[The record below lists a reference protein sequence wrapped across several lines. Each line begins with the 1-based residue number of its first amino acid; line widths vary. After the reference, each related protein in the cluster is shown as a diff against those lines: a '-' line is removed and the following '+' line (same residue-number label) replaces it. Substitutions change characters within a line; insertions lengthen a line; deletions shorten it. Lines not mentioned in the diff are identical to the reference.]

1 MVAHYFGRKILVSV
15 ACTASLIWFWIVHQP
30 NAQHRYND
38 FSCPGYITPQI
49 NHNDTNVGPVHGA
62 TPEGNTT
69 TLPDFD
75 LSPYA
80 YVFYATRAEYAC
92 SVLINIERLHKIFHT
107 QHRIIVLVK
116 PTISSEYLSRFT
128 AQNATV
134 IPYEPPPLH
143 DNDSPHYADVLLKL
157 VAFRLHQYI
166 PSLTR
171 ILILDSD
178 QIILQS
184 LDHVFSLP
192 ATDLAAP
199 RAYWLSS
206 SGFTSAFLLV
216 SLSDRLWDRVD
227 LGLKT
232 IKHKTFD
239 MDLLNKM
246 FAETVMLLPGDY
258 CTLNSQWET
267 NSIPNW
273 WQGLEPPR
281 DPSWRPSRKLPP
293 TPDPPPIDIPS
304 SLKGSLSTN
313 ETSQLSEDDELLL
326 KRYQNATAER
336 EMKIRMAKDVV
347 EVVHK
352 KQVQKEELKERGIRL
367 STVLEEV
374 YNDVKVMHYT
384 ALAKPWSKFLR
395 EVEVDRPDAHPLF
408 VKGFEMWRTK
418 AAEICPRKEEEYVV

>member
-1 MVAHYFGRKILVSV
+1 MVAHYFVRKILVSV
-15 ACTASLIWFWIVHQP
+15 ACTASFLWFWTVHQP

-49 NHNDTNVGPVHGA
+49 NHNDIDIGPVQGK

-69 TLPDFD
+69 NLPDFD
-75 LSPYA
+75 PSPYA

-92 SVLINIERLHKIFHT
+92 SVLINIERLNSIFHT

-116 PTISSEYLSRFT
+116 PTVDSEYLSRFT

-134 IPYEPPPLH
+134 IPYEPPPLE
-143 DNDSPHYADVLLKL
+143 NDDVPYYADVLLKL

-171 ILILDSD
+171 VLILDSD

-199 RAYWLSS
+199 RAYWIGS

-216 SLSDRLWDRVD
+216 SLSDRLWNRMD

-232 IKHKTFD
+232 IKHDTFD
-239 MDLLNKM
+239 MDLLNEM
-246 FAETVMLLPGDY
+246 FAQTVMLLPGDY

-267 NSIPNW
+267 NTIPNW
-273 WQGLEPPR
+273 WQGSEPPR
-281 DPSWRPSRKLPP
+281 DPYWMPSRKLPP
-293 TPDPPPIDIPS
+293 TPDPPPIEMPS
-304 SLKGSLSTN
+304 SSN
-313 ETSQLSEDDELLL
+313 ETKNISEDDETLLL
-326 KRYQNATAER
+326 QRHQNATAARKMQIQAANDAAE
-336 EMKIRMAKDVV
+336 A
-347 EVVHK
+347 VHK
-352 KQVQKEELKERGIRL
+352 KRVERDELKERAVRL
-367 STVLEEV
+367 GAVLEDV
-374 YNDVKVMHYT
+374 YGDVKVMHYT
-384 ALAKPWSKFLR
+384 ALAKPWSKSLR
-395 EVEVDRPDAHPLF
+395 EVESERPDAHPLF
-408 VKGFEMWRTK
+408 ARGFEMWRSE
-418 AAEICPRKEEEYVV
+418 AAEICPGDEGEEYVV